1 MKNLYTLNLAK
12 KNIKNKKTRS
22 YTLIF
27 LVGVLSF
34 ILFMSSFII
43 FSLKNGMKS
52 LSDRMGADIIV
63 VPEGYDSKIT
73 GAILRGEPNTFFFK
87 KDVLR
92 RVKDLPGVE
101 KACAQVYL
109 ATLSAGCCSFPIQ
122 VIGIDFSDDFSV
134 KPWLEKQ
141 IKSPIK
147 AGQVVVGANIV
158 GTINHKVKFFNQEFE
173 IRGRLA
179 KTGMGFDNSV
189 FMTIEETHRLAKEY
203 GKIINHP
210 IAQKDDI
217 SSVIIKLKKN
227 TSPREIQKIIKEEFK
242 GEKVYPLLPR
252 KIMTEV
258 SDSAKNMLIYV
269 YLLIALIWILA
280 FFVLSLVN
288 TLSVK
293 ERKREFATIRIL
305 GATKKKLSDIILVE
319 SLLINGEGA
328 LIGAISSFII
338 SISFNNAFSSMLK
351 MPFLRPNIL
360 LLVIMLIIVIIL
372 GTILGPISS
381 IFAIK
386 NMNKKELLLMQR
398 DND

>member
-1 MKNLYTLNLAK
+1 MKDLYTINLAK
-12 KNIKNKKTRS
+12 KNIENKKARS
-22 YTLIF
+22 VTLIL
-27 LVGVLSF
+27 LVGILTF

-73 GAILRGEPNTFFFK
+73 GAILRGEPNTFFFD
-87 KDVLR
+87 KDILN
-92 RVKDLPGVE
+92 RVKKIPGVE
-101 KACAQVYL
+101 KAYGQVYL
-109 ATLSAGCCSFPIQ
+109 STLSAGCCSFPIQ

-141 IKSPIK
+141 IKTPIK

-173 IRGRLA
+173 IKGRLA

-203 GKIINHP
+203 EKIINHP
-210 IAQKDDI
+210 VAKKDDI
-217 SSVIIKLKKN
+217 SSILVKVEKN
-227 TSPREIQKIIKEEFK
+227 KDPKTIQKLIKEEFK
-242 GEKVYPLLPR
+242 KEKVYPLLPR

-258 SDSAKNMLIYV
+258 SDSAKNMLVYV
-269 YLLIALIWILA
+269 YILIALIWILA
-280 FFVLSLVN
+280 FFILSLVN

-305 GATKKKLSDIILVE
+305 GATKKKLSEVVLIE
-319 SLLINGEGA
+319 SMLINGTGA
-328 LIGAISSFII
+328 VIGSVLSFVL
-338 SISFNNAFSSMLK
+338 SITFNNVFSSLLN
-351 MPFLRPNIL
+351 MPFLRPNLFLMIL
-360 LLVIMLIIVIIL
+360 LLIIVIIL
-372 GTILGPISS
+372 GTLLGPISS
-381 IFAIK
+381 IIAI
-386 NMNKKELLLMQR
+386 NKINKVELLLMQR

>member
-1 MKNLYTLNLAK
+1 MKNLYTFNLAK

-141 IKSPIK
+141 IKSPIR

-217 SSVIIKLKKN
+217 SSVMIKLKKN

-258 SDSAKNMLIYV
+258 SDSAKNMLVYV

>member
-217 SSVIIKLKKN
+217 SSVMIKLKKN

>member
-1 MKNLYTLNLAK
+1 MKNLYTFNLAK

-43 FSLKNGMKS
+43 FPLKNGMKS
-52 LSDRMGADIIV
+52 LSDRMRADIIV

-217 SSVIIKLKKN
+217 SSVMIKLKKN

-258 SDSAKNMLIYV
+258 SDSAKNMLVYV

-360 LLVIMLIIVIIL
+360 LLVIMLLSLIHI
-372 GTILGPISS
+372 
-381 IFAIK
+381 
-386 NMNKKELLLMQR
+386 
-398 DND
+398 

>member
-1 MKNLYTLNLAK
+1 MKNLYTFNLAK

-203 GKIINHP
+203 GIIINHP

-217 SSVIIKLKKN
+217 SSVMIKLKKN

-258 SDSAKNMLIYV
+258 SDSAKNMLVYV

-360 LLVIMLIIVIIL
+360 LLVIMFIIVIIL